1 MRPSFRRVLRS
12 AGTLLLIFGLT
23 ASMFE
28 GARCDDV
35 EEAAAEHLNRADGA
49 DPGATGGSATHC
61 CPCIHSFPTTFRAA
75 LIPAPAITARVLGH
89 TLPPELHSARQP
101 QPPIPPPIA

>member
-1 MRPSFRRVLRS
+1 MRSPFRRVARAAS
-12 AGTLLLIFGLT
+12 TLLLLFGLT

-35 EEAAAEHLNRADGA
+35 EEAAAEHLNGVDGA
-49 DPGATGGSATHC
+49 GPGAGGGSATHC
-61 CPCIHSFPTTFRAA
+61 CPCIHSFPTALRA
-75 LIPAPAITARVLGH
+75 LVIPAPHILAQSTGYTHA
-89 TLPPELHSARQP
+89 PESSAVRQP